1 GDTAFAGDPKL
12 VEDFA
17 RLGEGETGRP
27 AERLRNVLDDAP
39 VLPRLTRTVDG
50 LVDLD
55 DASFNLGHRA
65 FVFLL
70 KTARQHDCGV
80 PRRVV
85 QEEVDRGVELELVE
99 TTRDE
104 GIVGKRHLRV
114 EADREEP
121 FDLSSIDLAKELI
134 RVDARA
140 RKLLLFDAPDARH
153 VAAVLGVADIAPARQ
168 LIAFLPMLAAAL
180 SVGLANDRAVA
191 ALRLADPSRGQDE
204 IDGGE
209 GVLDPI

>member
-27 AERLRNVLDDAP
+27 AERLRDVLDDAP

-55 DASFNLGHRA
+55 DAPFNLGHGA
-65 FVFLL
+65 FVFFLQ
-70 KTARQHDCGV
+70 TSRQHGIRV

-85 QEEVDRGVELELVE
+85 HEEVDGGVELELVE

-104 GIVGKRHLRV
+104 AVVGQRNLWV
-114 EADREEP
+114 ETDREEP
-121 FDLSSIDLAKELI
+121 LDLPSIDLAKQLI
-134 RVDARA
+134 RVDSGTWQI
-140 RKLLLFDAPDARH
+140 LLVDTPDT
-153 VAAVLGVADIAPARQ
+153 
-168 LIAFLPMLAAAL
+168 
-180 SVGLANDRAVA
+180 
-191 ALRLADPSRGQDE
+191 
-204 IDGGE
+204 
-209 GVLDPI
+209 